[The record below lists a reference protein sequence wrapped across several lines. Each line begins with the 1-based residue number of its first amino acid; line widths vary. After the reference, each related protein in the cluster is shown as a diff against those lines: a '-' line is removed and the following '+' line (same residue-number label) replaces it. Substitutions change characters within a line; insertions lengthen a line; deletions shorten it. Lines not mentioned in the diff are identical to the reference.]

1 MVMDI
6 DTRRFF
12 DERYAL
18 FETDGWRTL
27 LNEEVKTLIEAN
39 ESLYDITDIKTLY
52 MRKGALQVLNWL
64 ANLEELTR
72 NTEVDEVGEN
82 A

>member
-1 MVMDI
+1 MDI

>member
-64 ANLEELTR
+64 SNLEELTR

>member
-1 MVMDI
+1 MDI

-39 ESLYDITDIKTLY
+39 ESLYDITDIKTPY

-82 A
+82 V

>member
-1 MVMDI
+1 MDI

-18 FETDGWRTL
+18 FETDGWCTL

-82 A
+82 V

>member
-1 MVMDI
+1 MDI

-82 A
+82 V

>member
-82 A
+82 V

>member
-1 MVMDI
+1 MA
-6 DTRRFF
+6 
-12 DERYAL
+12 Y
-18 FETDGWRTL
+18 L

-82 A
+82 V

>member
-1 MVMDI
+1 M
-6 DTRRFF
+6 
-12 DERYAL
+12 
-18 FETDGWRTL
+18 
-27 LNEEVKTLIEAN
+27 
-39 ESLYDITDIKTLY
+39 YDITDIKTPY

-82 A
+82 V